1 MNRYAKIASTV
12 AERRA
17 RDGGDASARNG
28 AAAADSAATRP
39 DGAPMLQTIERPRI
53 LLLDDEER
61 ILNALSALFRYK
73 YQVFTATDG
82 EQALA
87 ILKQCHVHVVISD
100 QRMPAMT
107 GIEFLRRAKVVSPN
121 TVRVLLTGF
130 SDLSAIIDSVNE
142 GEVYRFLNKPWGN
155 QEIQAVVG
163 DAVGIGVALAAE
175 AKRNGDAGQPST
187 ASNAPTAPPSS
198 RPAVVIMHERP
209 EAFDQVRPLL
219 ADTQPLVH
227 ARTVEACIE
236 TLRTHNVAVIVS
248 DIKVRNDDCTELL
261 KLLKQEHPQILT
273 IVLADSADADRVIDL
288 INQAK
293 IFRYV
298 LSPCKP
304 QKLKFFI
311 DSALMHFQRSV
322 INPTLLRQQAV
333 EPPPAKSQS
342 RAGAVIAARL
352 RALRD
357 LLSPRPMAK

>member
-1 MNRYAKIASTV
+1 
-12 AERRA
+12 
-17 RDGGDASARNG
+17 
-28 AAAADSAATRP
+28 
-39 DGAPMLQTIERPRI
+39 MLQTIERPRI

-82 EQALA
+82 EKALA

-107 GIEFLRRAKVVSPN
+107 GIEFLRRAKLASPN

-163 DAVGIGVALAAE
+163 DAVGIGVALEGE
-175 AKRNGDAGQPST
+175 AMRARDQGQPRTAGDAAD
-187 ASNAPTAPPSS
+187 ASPASQ
-198 RPAVVIMHERP
+198 PAVVIMHERP
-209 EAFDQVRPLL
+209 DAFDQVRPLL
-219 ADTQPLVH
+219 ADGQPVVH

-261 KLLKQEHPQILT
+261 KLLKHEHPQILT

-293 IFRYV
+293 IFRYL

-311 DSALMHFQRSV
+311 DSALTHFQRSIV
-322 INPTLLRQQAV
+322 NPALLRQQAV
-333 EPPPAKSQS
+333 EPSHAKVQS
-342 RAGAVIAARL
+342 RTGAVIAARL

-357 LLSPRPMAK
+357 FLSPRPTAK

>member
-1 MNRYAKIASTV
+1 MT
-12 AERRA
+12 RA
-17 RDGGDASARNG
+17 TE
-28 AAAADSAATRP
+28 TRV
-39 DGAPMLQTIERPRI
+39 DGAPTLQTVERPRI

-82 EQALA
+82 DKALA

-155 QEIQAVVG
+155 QEIQAVVS
-163 DAVGIGVALAAE
+163 DAVGIGVALEAE
-175 AKRNGDAGQPST
+175 ARRTRDDLQPQT
-187 ASNAPTAPPSS
+187 AEDVVNAPPSS
-198 RPAVVIMHERP
+198 QPAVVIMHERP
-209 EAFDQVRPLL
+209 DAFDQVRPLL
-219 ADTQPLVH
+219 ADGQPVVH

-248 DIKVRNDDCTELL
+248 DIKLRNDDCTELL
-261 KLLKQEHPQILT
+261 KLLKHEHPEILT
-273 IVLADSADADRVIDL
+273 IVLADSADADRVIEL

-311 DSALMHFQRSV
+311 DSALTHFQRSV
-322 INPTLLRQQAV
+322 VNPTLLRQQAV
-333 EPPPAKSQS
+333 EPSQPKAPS
-342 RAGAVIAARL
+342 RTGALIAARL

-357 LLSPRPMAK
+357 LLSPRATAK